1 MLTDD
6 KPLHSD
12 IKIGVGHIVAFKEGW
27 MLPGGKFTT
36 DRTVAIRAAKGLH
49 RFLVKRSGNQ
59 HGI

>member
-36 DRTVAIRAAKGLH
+36 DRTAAIRAAKGLH
-49 RFLVKRSGNQ
+49 RFLVRR
-59 HGI
+59 